1 MTENTSKL
9 PLTNARLLAVQTLFA
24 QAVSGESWDKVISQA
39 LLGEIGGQVLTEDTE
54 HETYVTLEAA
64 DSGLFTR
71 IVQAYRDNAAAI
83 DEAIKSSLSEKIA
96 FDRLE
101 LTFLCILRAGMA
113 EFYADPTTPAPIL
126 INEYV
131 DMARSFYDGPEIKI
145 ANGLLD
151 RFSKVIR
158 G

>member
-1 MTENTSKL
+1 MN
-9 PLTNARLLAVQTLFA
+9 
-24 QAVSGESWDKVISQA
+24 
-39 LLGEIGGQVLTEDTE
+39 
-54 HETYVTLEAA
+54 LEAA

-131 DMARSFYDGPEIKI
+131 DMACSIPERHTNSS
-145 ANGLLD
+145 AL
-151 RFSKVIR
+151 
-158 G
+158 